1 MASRRIRWKLAGLP
15 LAACTSEPPARTDVV
30 RVELAD
36 SVRFENELIGVGYLR
51 RVAVHSAA
59 GVDTIAGVVT
69 NQQPVVVGD
78 SIVYGFLYD
87 QQAVTAGF
95 AYDVRT
101 QTTRRL
107 TLPHQL
113 FPYSEP
119 RLSPDGSHLAYLAMD
134 SSGRGYGAIAAW
146 PSGQVVYRGQPVK
159 MLETDAGVDAVRWQD
174 SGRFEIRIEMSHS
187 VGGGAQRTRGV
198 VTALDSTVVDTVGR

>member
-1 MASRRIRWKLAGLP
+1 MCWTLP
-15 LAACTSEPPARTDVV
+15 LVMLGACTSEPPARATDTI

-51 RVAVHSAA
+51 RVAVHTGA
-59 GVDTIAGVVT
+59 GVDTIDGVVT
-69 NQQPVVVGD
+69 DQQPVIVGD
-78 SIVYGFLYD
+78 SVVYGLVYD

-101 QTTRRL
+101 QTAQRL

-119 RLSPDGSHLAYLAMD
+119 GLSPDGRHLAYLAMD
-134 SSGRGYGAIAAW
+134 SSGRGYGAVAAW
-146 PSGQVVYRGQPVK
+146 PSGEVVYRGQPVK
-159 MLETDAGVDAVRWQD
+159 MLETDAGVDAVQWLD
-174 SGRFEIRIEMSHS
+174 ANRFEIRIDLSHS
-187 VGGGAQRTRGV
+187 VGGGTQRVRGAV
-198 VTALDSTVVDTVGR
+198 NALDSTVVDTVGR